1 MADRRR
7 DITSLEIRKVRF
19 DFDGEIPFIRNPR
32 NPTFSVF
39 TNAVS
44 IIAIAFEKLIVTAT
58 REAIPLITDAEAKSE
73 AEAFLRQEAQ
83 HANAHRQHV
92 HALARRHPGLEQTL
106 ADTVRCF
113 DRLTDSA
120 PLDFRLAYTAN
131 LEATFTPY
139 FKLLLDNEATLFAP
153 GDERVASLFLWHF
166 VEEVE
171 HRSSALVVY
180 DSLIRSRTR
189 RVRALPAILRHMN
202 EAFMIVVDGFNTH
215 VPEADRIID
224 ARRALPAM
232 SLSARRRPRPAP
244 PALGHLSTRQ
254 KGVAL
259 LRILESQSPWHNPT
273 HQPLPLFADRWF
285 HRYEVGADI
294 AHWYTATAG
303 AQ

>member
-1 MADRRR
+1 M
-7 DITSLEIRKVRF
+7 TSLEIRKVRF
-19 DFDGEIPFIRNPR
+19 DFDGDIPFIWNPS

-44 IIAIAFEKLIVTAT
+44 IIAIAFEKLIVAAT
-58 REAIPLITDAEAKSE
+58 REAIPLITDPEPKSE

-83 HANAHRQHV
+83 HANAHRQHIRAV
-92 HALARRHPGLEQTL
+92 ARRHPGLEETL
-106 ADTVRCF
+106 AEATRCF
-113 DRLTDSA
+113 DRLTDTA

-131 LEATFTPY
+131 LEATFTPF
-139 FKLLLDNEATLFAP
+139 FKLLLDNEATLFAS

-180 DSLIRSRTR
+180 DALIASRTR
-189 RVRALPAILRHMN
+189 RVRALPAILKHMN

-215 VPEADRIID
+215 VPESDRIID
-224 ARRALPAM
+224 AHRALPA
-232 SLSARRRPRPAP
+232 LSMTARRRPRPAP
-244 PALGHLSTRQ
+244 AALAHLSARE

-273 HQPLPLFADRWF
+273 HQPLPRFAERWF
-285 HRYEVGADI
+285 HQYDDGADI

-303 AQ
+303 AR

>member
-1 MADRRR
+1 M
-7 DITSLEIRKVRF
+7 TSLEIRKVRF
-19 DFDGEIPFIRNPR
+19 DFDGDIPFIWNPR

-44 IIAIAFEKLIVTAT
+44 FIAIVFEKLIVAAT
-58 REAIPLITDAEAKSE
+58 REAMPLITDAEAKSE
-73 AEAFLRQEAQ
+73 ADAFLRQEAQ

-92 HALARRHPGLEQTL
+92 RALARRYPGLEDTL
-106 ADTVRCF
+106 AEATRCF
-113 DRLTDSA
+113 DRLTETA

-131 LEATFTPY
+131 LEATFTPL

-180 DSLIRSRTR
+180 DALIASRTR
-189 RVRALPAILRHMN
+189 RVRALPAILKHMN

-224 ARRALPAM
+224 AHRALPAM
-232 SLSARRRPRPAP
+232 SVTARRRPRPAP
-244 PALGHLSTRQ
+244 AAFAHLPTRQ

-259 LRILESQSPWHNPT
+259 LRILESQTPWHNPT
-273 HQPLPLFADRWF
+273 DQPLPRFADRWF
-285 HRYEVGADI
+285 ARYNDGADI
-294 AHWYTATAG
+294 AHWYTAA
-303 AQ
+303 AALR